1 MFLRA
6 VEIRFA
12 LLYRISI
19 KPPCLRV
26 SARSVL
32 TGRRLRAQCRTY
44 LKMLGLR
51 VGLVIN
57 FGRPTVREGIDR
69 VVNETREEYRQRL
82 ARECPAALRNVIREE
97 DCHDEASIPALAKGY
112 GA

>member
-1 MFLRA
+1 
-6 VEIRFA
+6 
-12 LLYRISI
+12 
-19 KPPCLRV
+19 
-26 SARSVL
+26 
-32 TGRRLRAQCRTY
+32 
-44 LKMLGLR
+44 MLGLR

-82 ARECPAALRNVIREE
+82 ARECPVAQRNVIREE
-97 DCHDEASIPALAKGY
+97 DCPDEASIPTLAKGY

>member
-1 MFLRA
+1 
-6 VEIRFA
+6 
-12 LLYRISI
+12 
-19 KPPCLRV
+19 
-26 SARSVL
+26 
-32 TGRRLRAQCRTY
+32 
-44 LKMLGLR
+44 MLGLR

-82 ARECPAALRNVIREE
+82 AREYPAALRNVIREE
-97 DCHDEASIPALAKGY
+97 DCPDETSIPALVKGY

>member
-1 MFLRA
+1 
-6 VEIRFA
+6 
-12 LLYRISI
+12 
-19 KPPCLRV
+19 
-26 SARSVL
+26 
-32 TGRRLRAQCRTY
+32 
-44 LKMLGLR
+44 MLGLR

-82 ARECPAALRNVIREE
+82 ARECPAALHNVIREE
-97 DCHDEASIPALAKGY
+97 DCPDEASIPALAKGY

>member
-1 MFLRA
+1 
-6 VEIRFA
+6 
-12 LLYRISI
+12 
-19 KPPCLRV
+19 
-26 SARSVL
+26 
-32 TGRRLRAQCRTY
+32 
-44 LKMLGLR
+44 MLGLR

-82 ARECPAALRNVIREE
+82 ARECPVALRNVIREE
-97 DCHDEASIPALAKGY
+97 DCPDEASIPTLAKGY